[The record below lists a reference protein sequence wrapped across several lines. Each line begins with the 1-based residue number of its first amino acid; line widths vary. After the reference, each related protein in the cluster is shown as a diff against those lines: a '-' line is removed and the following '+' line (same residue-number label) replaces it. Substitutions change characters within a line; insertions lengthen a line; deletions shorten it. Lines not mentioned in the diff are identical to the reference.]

1 MATSKSA
8 SSKPRKRATGNS
20 SAPAKRR
27 RSTAAKSSNGSS
39 PAKKAAKPAKKA
51 ATKAKQPAEA
61 VGSVVKD
68 AGGTVA
74 NAAKRAR
81 GPALAAGATAAGL
94 AGGIAVGAKLRGKR
108 RHSLFAPRPSA
119 LGIPLARKSGAV
131 KAAEALRDG
140 AKHLS
145 AATSQAS
152 GVARDV
158 HEVKEAL
165 DKGGRGTSPLEVVV
179 EGLTRRRGR

>member
-8 SSKPRKRATGNS
+8 SSKPRKRTTGTGS
-20 SAPAKRR
+20 SAAKRR
-27 RSTAAKSSNGSS
+27 SPAAKSTNGSS
-39 PAKKAAKPAKKA
+39 TAKKAAKPAKKA
-51 ATKAKQPAEA
+51 AAKAKPPAEA

-68 AGGTVA
+68 ASGTVA
-74 NAAKRAR
+74 DAAKRAR

-94 AGGIAVGAKLRGKR
+94 VGGIAVGAKLRGRR

-145 AATSQAS
+145 AATTQAS

-158 HEVKEAL
+158 HEVREAL
-165 DKGGRGTSPLEVVV
+165 DHKGRATSPLEVVL
-179 EGLTRRRGR
+179 EGLTRRRGS